1 MVSKLRFK
9 LSRMSESLGEIA
21 NRGEVKRREIEA
33 QNLQEQADRV
43 YDAWKAHGSDYVG
56 SGTRLLEHMRRES
69 KEWRKEQD
77 AQRPGELGRNYFAYI
92 NDNPERCAEMEKEQ
106 RERKAKEL
114 ELRKALE
121 DEWKK
126 LNELPG
132 AANFVHEQATDIEK
146 ILSPENRNP
155 GDDEDA
161 SWELSW
167 ADTASALEGS
177 PLSASDWPDSWSD
190 TGPTYADTNED
201 SLPSPRPPSYE
212 SLSTEKEK

>member
-1 MVSKLRFK
+1 MSKSLR
-9 LSRMSESLGEIA
+9 EIA
-21 NRGEVKRREIEA
+21 NPAEVKRREIEA

-69 KEWRKEQD
+69 KEWWKEQD
-77 AQRPGELGRNYFAYI
+77 AQRPGELGRNFFAYI

-106 RERKAKEL
+106 REKKAKEL

-126 LNELPG
+126 FIELPG
-132 AANFVHEQATDIEK
+132 AANVVHEQADNIEK

-155 GDDEDA
+155 DDDEDA
-161 SWELSW
+161 SWAE
-167 ADTASALEGS
+167 TAPALEGS
-177 PLSASDWPDSWSD
+177 PFRDSDWLNGCSGK
-190 TGPTYADTNED
+190 GPTYDDTKED
-201 SLPSPRPPSYE
+201 SLPSLSRPPSDE
-212 SLSTEKEK
+212 NFSTGRKG